1 MFKSNMANDLHDT
14 QQGKRVWEITP
25 NWAIT
30 TLVGALLT
38 GLVTGAFG
46 VARIANTDHFV
57 LMALDEQVEKIERN
71 YVAKEIYSDLC
82 KRFDRLESKV
92 DSLTNAVNNVYK
104 EVRK

>member
-1 MFKSNMANDLHDT
+1 MFKSNMTNDLQNT

-38 GLVTGAFG
+38 GMVSGAFG
-46 VARIANTDHFV
+46 VARLANSDHFV
-57 LMALDEQVEKIERN
+57 LMATTDKVSRIEET
-71 YVAKEIYSDLC
+71 YVTKEVYTELC
-82 KRFDRLESKV
+82 KRFDRLEIKV
-92 DSLTNAVNNVYK
+92 DNLTNVVNNVYK